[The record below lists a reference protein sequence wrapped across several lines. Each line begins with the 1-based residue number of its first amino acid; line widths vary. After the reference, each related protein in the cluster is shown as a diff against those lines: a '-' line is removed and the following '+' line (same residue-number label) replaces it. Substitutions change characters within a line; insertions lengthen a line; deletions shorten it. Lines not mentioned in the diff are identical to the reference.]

1 MLELIHA
8 SHIGVGGMKSVAR
21 SFVYWPGL
29 DRDIEQ
35 VAQMCPAC
43 NKYGKSL
50 PSNPDHPWIRS
61 TRPFQRVHVDF
72 ADFGGR
78 KWFLLYDSYSK
89 WPEITGMDR
98 TKTEDTIKVLRDIF
112 CRFGIPFTLVSDG
125 GPQFI
130 SEEFERFMRVN
141 QIRHIKSPTYSP
153 RSNGFC
159 EVLVRI
165 WKASMKKSLE
175 TSPDLDLNSARFLLS
190 YRNTPHSTTG
200 VAPAVRMFNRTLRSR
215 LHQLRPSDRQIM
227 EDLQPE
233 REEKLMD
240 NKLKERNFFESE
252 PVWAQINDNKI
263 WYPAQIVKTYPG
275 SPVYDIAYN
284 GRVIKKHVERI
295 KRRLTPVIDLQKQSL
310 NEAERQKLAAAKFA
324 SEERAKEE
332 KLRAYL
338 ERKQLKYPGAND
350 NTDMLTS
357 KTSHSSTEQATVSSQ
372 NVPTVNSQKVPS
384 TADTAVS
391 CQNLPTASAAGTS
404 GSTEPIRRSRR
415 LMGKVTDFKKFF

>member
-1 MLELIHA
+1 
-8 SHIGVGGMKSVAR
+8 
-21 SFVYWPGL
+21 
-29 DRDIEQ
+29 
-35 VAQMCPAC
+35 
-43 NKYGKSL
+43 
-50 PSNPDHPWIRS
+50 
-61 TRPFQRVHVDF
+61 
-72 ADFGGR
+72 
-78 KWFLLYDSYSK
+78 
-89 WPEITGMDR
+89 
-98 TKTEDTIKVLRDIF
+98 
-112 CRFGIPFTLVSDG
+112 
-125 GPQFI
+125 
-130 SEEFERFMRVN
+130 
-141 QIRHIKSPTYSP
+141 
-153 RSNGFC
+153 
-159 EVLVRI
+159 
-165 WKASMKKSLE
+165 
-175 TSPDLDLNSARFLLS
+175 
-190 YRNTPHSTTG
+190 
-200 VAPAVRMFNRTLRSR
+200 
-215 LHQLRPSDRQIM
+215 M

-310 NEAERQKLAAAKFA
+310 SEAERQKLAAAKFA

-338 ERKQLKYPGAND
+338 ERKQLNYPGAND

-372 NVPTVNSQKVPS
+372 NVPTVSSQNVPS

-391 CQNLPTASAAGTS
+391 SQNVPTASAEGTS